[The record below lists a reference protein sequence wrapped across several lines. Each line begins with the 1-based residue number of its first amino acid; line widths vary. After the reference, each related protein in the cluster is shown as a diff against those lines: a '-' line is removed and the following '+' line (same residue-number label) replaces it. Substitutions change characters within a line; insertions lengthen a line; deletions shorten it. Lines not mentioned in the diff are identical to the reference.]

1 MYALF
6 PQRTMI
12 QLLMFSDNPIFATLI
27 TVVFIETA
35 LDTFDNVVSYDY
47 FKIIC
52 INDDNE
58 NIDMYLY
65 DDSNCEDIHQVW

>member
-12 QLLMFSDNPIFATLI
+12 QLLMFSDNPIFVTPI

-47 FKIIC
+47 FKIIY